1 MKYRIEVEWDD
12 YFEGVNHVGIA
23 DAVLNELSEGYFSS
37 LDHLIKGYGNEMA
50 NRISY
55 LLLDVE
61 RHIKAVLSF
70 LNRLEEGAEMVRNT
84 ETEKQTVCSKDA

>member
-61 RHIKAVLSF
+61 SHIKEVFSF
-70 LNRLEEGAEMVRNT
+70 FNRLEESAEMVSDTKT
-84 ETEKQTVCSKDA
+84 EDKNLSDV